1 MTNTDTSEAGTSGAG
16 PLPSIIKRI
25 VSLVGGGTLMIFS
38 LGVVAGYTKAAL
50 AKGTLGWKAAVVFT
64 IAGALFAC
72 GLWLVRRS
80 LANRGLARS
89 PKMREYQIVVIA
101 TAFFGGIVGMLMQI
115 GSSGDDHNA
124 LSGLSYNAP
133 LSPLVSVIILGSLP
147 LLAWLYYRWHKTAD
161 EHEQAAYN
169 FGAVLGIYTYFF
181 ASVGWW
187 VAWRGGYLPEPNGF
201 AIFWAVIIVWSIGW
215 LWHRFR

>member
-1 MTNTDTSEAGTSGAG
+1 MTNNDESSVG
-16 PLPSIIKRI
+16 PHASFIKRA

-50 AKGTLGWKAAVVFT
+50 AQGTLGWKAAVVFT
-64 IAGALFAC
+64 VAGALFAC

-80 LANRGLARS
+80 LANHGLAKS
-89 PKMREYQIVVIA
+89 PRMREYQIVVIA

-115 GSSGDDHNA
+115 GSSGDGQNA
-124 LSGLSYNAP
+124 LSGLSYQAP
-133 LSPLVSVIILGSLP
+133 LSPLVAIVILVAMP

-169 FGAVLGIYTYFF
+169 FGAVLGIYAYFF
-181 ASVGWW
+181 ASTGWW
-187 VAWRGGYLPEPNGF
+187 VAWRGGLLPEPDGL
-201 AIFWAVIIVWSIGW
+201 AIFWAVIIVWSVGW
-215 LWHRFR
+215 IWHRFR